1 MKKIHLNEEGADPAR
16 AIPPLSALLAF
27 QRAGSLL
34 SFRRAARDLALS
46 PSAVSHQIRGLEERF
61 GVRLFA
67 RGGRAVKLT
76 ADGERY
82 LESVSVALATLDD
95 ASRDLLRQARRGY
108 DELRISS
115 LPYFTNAVII
125 PALGAFKRDYPD
137 ITLRIEATH
146 QYADFERSGV
156 DVAIRYGREHSAG
169 LKLEPLVEISSLPV
183 CAPQLRSVL
192 RRPEDLAKATL
203 IHIGIQPR
211 GWPVWLSDAGL
222 GGLVPKDNLWF
233 DNASSAIEAA
243 EQGLGVVLAMYPL
256 IVSREGFGRRLIAP
270 FDMPGRRAQTFYLVS
285 RAEQAKDK
293 RIRAFRRWIAE
304 AVQQAVTPRAGSGT
318 PAARTGA
325 RPARS

>member
-1 MKKIHLNEEGADPAR
+1 MKKIHLKEEAADPAR
-16 AIPPLSALLAF
+16 VIPPLSALLAF

-82 LESVSVALATLDD
+82 LQSVSVALATLDD
-95 ASRDLLRQARRGY
+95 ASRDLLRQARRGH
-108 DELRISS
+108 DELRIRS
-115 LPYFTNAVII
+115 LPYFTNAVMI
-125 PALGAFKRDYPD
+125 PALAAFKRDYPD

-169 LKLEPLVEISSLPV
+169 LKLEPLMEISSLPV
-183 CAPQLRSVL
+183 CAPRLAAVL
-192 RRPEDLAKATL
+192 QRPEDLAKATL
-203 IHIGIQPR
+203 IHVGIQPR
-211 GWPVWLSDAGL
+211 AWPVWLSDAGL
-222 GGLVPKDNLWF
+222 GGLVPKDTLWF
-233 DNASSAIEAA
+233 DNLSSAIEAA
-243 EQGLGVVLAMYPL
+243 EQGLGVVLAMHPL
-256 IVSREGFGRRLIAP
+256 IASREGFGRRLVAP
-270 FDMPGRRAQTFYLVS
+270 FDVKVRHAQTLYLVS

-293 RIRAFRRWIAE
+293 RIRAFRRWIAD
-304 AVQQAVTPRAGSGT
+304 AIRLAATPRGGSGE
-318 PAARTGA
+318 AKARRA
-325 RPARS
+325 

>member
-1 MKKIHLNEEGADPAR
+1 MKKTHLHGDGADPAR

-27 QRAGSLL
+27 QRAGSLQ

-46 PSAVSHQIRGLEERF
+46 PSAVSHQIRGLEDRF

-67 RGGRAVKLT
+67 RGGRTVKLT

-82 LESVSVALATLDD
+82 LQSVSVALATLDD

-108 DELRISS
+108 NELRISS
-115 LPYFTNAVII
+115 LPYFTNAVMI
-125 PALGAFKRDYPD
+125 PALDAFKRDYPG

-146 QYADFERSGV
+146 QYADFDSSGV
-156 DVAIRYGREHSAG
+156 DVAIRYGREHTAS
-169 LKLEPLVEISSLPV
+169 LKIEPLVEVSSLPV
-183 CAPQLRSVL
+183 CSARLRSLL

-203 IHIGIQPR
+203 IHVGIQPR

-222 GGLVPKDNLWF
+222 GSLVAKDHLWF
-233 DNASSAIEAA
+233 DNLPSAIEAA
-243 EQGLGVVLAMYPL
+243 EQGLGVALAMHPL
-256 IVSREGFGRRLIAP
+256 IASRDGFGSRLIAP
-270 FDMPGRRAQTFYLVS
+270 FDVPVRHAQTLYLVS

-304 AVQQAVTPRAGSGT
+304 AVRRAGRPRTGWE
-318 PAARTGA
+318 PVAAR
-325 RPARS
+325 S